1 MKLTLNTAS
10 LPPSLRQIVEE
21 AYGKK
26 ENAKRLPT
34 LLQGIKDAVISAAS
48 LFNITIDDEP
58 PVASATAK
66 INDDLIA
73 FLMSGVV
80 VRDRK
85 DKAQE

>member
-26 ENAKRLPT
+26 EKTNRSMALISGLTSYADTAGELFGVDIPDRTQAIVVLKND
-34 LLQGIKDAVISAAS
+34 LL
-48 LFNITIDDEP
+48 
-58 PVASATAK
+58 
-66 INDDLIA
+66 A